1 MLTLFCYVLFV
12 CFCHGVYGGQ
22 QVTSPS
28 TETILELNVDLIL
41 LRGLL
46 RGSRGVQ
53 RLVLAVVGQKVVR
66 GEVDVLGALE
76 VALEVAR
83 APDHHLVQGF
93 RFVGF
98 GLRG

>member
-1 MLTLFCYVLFV
+1 M
-12 CFCHGVYGGQ
+12 
-22 QVTSPS
+22 
-28 TETILELNVDLIL
+28 
-41 LRGLL
+41 
-46 RGSRGVQ
+46 
-53 RLVLAVVGQKVVR
+53 LAVVGQEVVS